1 MNYPFYNNYLRFS
14 KFIFLLNGILIILME
29 PWYKSKLINIKNK
42 SNNNT
47 ECILN
52 ESNITIEYLSI
63 ELGIILIIMALQK
76 HLQFQYHLQ

>member
-1 MNYPFYNNYLRFS
+1 
-14 KFIFLLNGILIILME
+14 ME